1 VNSAIVTIGDE
12 LLGGYTIDSNATWI
26 GRKLID
32 IGVRTI
38 WKSTVPDQKNEIV
51 NALSIATEKADVVIC
66 TGGLGPTRDDVT
78 RDAYCEFTGAE
89 LEMDEQYLKELSA
102 RFERRGVDMP
112 ESNQSQG
119 LVPDMGSVIPNPKGS
134 ARGLSCS
141 IDGTWICILPG
152 VPAEMKVMM
161 EESILPELGQM
172 STNDL
177 FVTNIRTTGVM
188 ESKLH
193 DILNSVMVGSPVS
206 ISFLPGFSGVDLRLT
221 SEDKTLVKELSR
233 QVYDLAGKYIYAE
246 DWKTLE
252 ESVGDCLRE
261 KSLTIALAESC
272 TGGLLG
278 DRMTNIP
285 GSSDYFLGSVVCYS
299 NEAKMNL
306 MGVRKETLESFGS
319 VSEEVAAEMAA
330 GAREKFNADIGVSIT
345 GVAGPNGGTKEK
357 PVGYTC
363 FGLDDG
369 IKPFSRSV
377 TFYRDRRFNKELSAQ
392 TALNSVRL
400 RIAGQI

>member
-1 VNSAIVTIGDE
+1 MNSAIVTIGDE
-12 LLGGYTIDSNATWI
+12 LLGGYTIDSNSAWI

-32 IGVRTI
+32 IGVRTV

-51 NALSIATEKADVVIC
+51 NALAIATEKADVVIC

-89 LEMDEQYLKELSA
+89 LEMDEQYLKKLRA

-112 ESNQSQG
+112 ESNRSQG
-119 LVPDMGSVIPNPKGS
+119 LVPDIGSVIPNPKGS

-141 IDGTWICILPG
+141 IDGGWICILPG

-161 EESILPELGQM
+161 EETILPELGQM

-177 FVTNIRTTGVM
+177 FVINIRTTGVM

-193 DILNSVMVGSPVS
+193 DLLNSTMVGSPVS
-206 ISFLPGFSGVDLRLT
+206 VAFLPSFSGVDVRLT
-221 SEDKTLVKELSR
+221 FEDKAALEELSR
-233 QVYDLAGKYIYAE
+233 KVYDLAGKYIYAE
-246 DWKTLE
+246 DWVTLE
-252 ESVGDCLRE
+252 ESVGESLRE
-261 KSLTIALAESC
+261 KGLTIALAESC

-306 MGVRKETLESFGS
+306 VGVRKKTLESFGA
-319 VSEEVAAEMAA
+319 VSEETAAEMAA
-330 GAREKFNADIGVSIT
+330 GVRQKFGAHIGVSIT
-345 GVAGPNGGTKEK
+345 GVAGPDGGTEAK

-363 FGLDDG
+363 FGVY
-369 IKPFSRSV
+369 F
-377 TFYRDRRFNKELSAQ
+377 Q
-392 TALNSVRL
+392 
-400 RIAGQI
+400 